1 MGPRSRGASLIQL
14 ITSVLCEEGS
24 CYSERI
30 EERLIIF
37 VGLDVEET
45 ECVVL
50 EC

>member
-1 MGPRSRGASLIQL
+1 MIQL

-24 CYSERI
+24 CYSERN

-37 VGLDVEET
+37 VGVDVEET
-45 ECVVL
+45 MCVVL